1 MTDTQR
7 QQLKLEAEIL
17 AFLTERFDS
26 DEYEP
31 KVFVQALAGV
41 TVLVLEKIAIAADKE
56 LKSQRAADTRGWLYK
71 LLVRIEK
78 RAATPV
84 IKALAEG
91 KTSIRIR

>member
-1 MTDTQR
+1 M
-7 QQLKLEAEIL
+7 
-17 AFLTERFDS
+17 
-26 DEYEP
+26 
-31 KVFVQALAGV
+31 
-41 TVLVLEKIAIAADKE
+41 LEKIAIAADKE